1 MTVFDYL
8 VLLIVATSLLLGMWR
23 GVVGEI
29 IALVAWVLAFFAAK
43 WWGTPLAHWFT
54 AISDPTLRIVAGWV
68 AVFMATL
75 VIMALLR
82 LTVRSL
88 IKALGMTLS
97 DRLLGLLFGVARGLA
112 IVLLLV
118 AVGGMT
124 RCRKRS
130 GGVRRIS
137 LPRSKRPF
145 WPASPGC
152 HPMWRNES
160 GLGREKDYVR
170 NSRGCRN
177 YAGEPVAL

>member
-124 RCRKRS
+124 ALPKEKWWSEAYFAAPLETAVLASKPWLPSDVAKRIRF
-130 GGVRRIS
+130 G
-137 LPRSKRPF
+137 
-145 WPASPGC
+145 
-152 HPMWRNES
+152 
-160 GLGREKDYVR
+160 
-170 NSRGCRN
+170 
-177 YAGEPVAL
+177 

>member
-23 GVVGEI
+23 GVVGEL

-124 RCRKRS
+124 ALPKEKWWSEAYFAAPLETAVLASKPWLPSEVAKRLRF
-130 GGVRRIS
+130 G
-137 LPRSKRPF
+137 
-145 WPASPGC
+145 
-152 HPMWRNES
+152 
-160 GLGREKDYVR
+160 
-170 NSRGCRN
+170 
-177 YAGEPVAL
+177 